1 MLFNVSTPTIKKIFI
16 ICFSIF
22 FLFSCKNASDQKKNE
37 KLDSTKITK
46 RETILTDTSSN
57 IIDSTKK
64 YIYLTFDDG
73 PQPGTLD
80 CEKICKDE
88 NVKATFFVVGLHAMS
103 DKNSKQIVKNLQDQY
118 PLFLVANHSYTHA
131 FRNKFY
137 KFYGDPI
144 PAFDDFVRCQ
154 DSLQFSNHYTRL
166 PGNDSWSGG
175 NLHAVSKLA
184 KAVVKKLDTANYIVV
199 GWEAEWRFKNGKIP
213 IETPEQMLSE
223 VEYMLNN
230 NHTKT
235 KNHIVILSH
244 DRMFHDVESQ
254 LKLITFIKGL
264 KQHKDYVF
272 QTIDKYPFTAK
283 RKLSK

>member
-1 MLFNVSTPTIKKIFI
+1 MLYSSLFARSVKTIVIIF
-16 ICFSIF
+16 C
-22 FLFSCKNASDQKKNE
+22 LLSCKNSTDQKEVDK
-37 KLDSTKITK
+37 KVDSTQTTK
-46 RETILTDTSSN
+46 RNIPHVDTLN

-103 DKNSKQIVKNLQDQY
+103 DKNSKQVIKNLQAQY
-118 PLFLVANHSYTHA
+118 PLFLVSNHSYTHA

-137 KFYGDPI
+137 KFYGDPVG
-144 PAFDDFVRCQ
+144 AFADFVRCQ
-154 DSLQFSNHYTRL
+154 DSLQFSNRFARL

-175 NLHAVSKLA
+175 NLHAVAKLV
-184 KAVVKKLDTANYIVV
+184 KAVTKKLDTAGYSIV
-199 GWEAEWRFKNGKIP
+199 GWDDEWRFKNGKIP
-213 IETPEQMLSE
+213 IETSEQMLNQ

-244 DRMFHDVESQ
+244 DRMFHNTESQ
-254 LKLITFIKGL
+254 LKLITFIRGL

-283 RKLSK
+283 RKS